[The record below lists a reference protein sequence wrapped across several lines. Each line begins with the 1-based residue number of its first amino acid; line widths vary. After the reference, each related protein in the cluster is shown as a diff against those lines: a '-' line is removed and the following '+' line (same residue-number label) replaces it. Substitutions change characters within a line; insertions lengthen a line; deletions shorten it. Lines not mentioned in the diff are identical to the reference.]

1 MKTIQMKGEVI
12 PDDYSEV
19 YDFLNYQY
27 FSPQSV
33 TDALNNA
40 NGEDVTLEINSP
52 GGYIDAGS
60 EIYTELMEYPGK
72 INANIVGY
80 ACSAA
85 SWIALAADHVAISPT
100 AQMMIHRASGSAVG
114 NSADMQSEYNALD
127 QMDKSFVDLYSKR
140 TGKSPEDIYQMM
152 TDTTWMNAKTAVE
165 NGFADEIMFE
175 NKEPALVNA
184 DGSLSIKPEMINKIK
199 NLLHRD
205 TEANKK
211 TNDVSKPIEN
221 KENKEKEP
229 KKDKTND
236 LYLLL
241 WS

>member
-12 PDDYSEV
+12 PDDYSDV

-27 FSPQSV
+27 FSPQSIS
-33 TDALNNA
+33 DALKNA

-60 EIYTELMEYPGK
+60 EIYTELMEYPGTV
-72 INANIVGY
+72 NAKIVGY

-85 SWIALAADHVAISPT
+85 SWIALAADHVAMSPT
-100 AQMMIHRASGSAVG
+100 AQMMIHRASGGAIG
-114 NSADMQSEYNALD
+114 NSSDMKSEYNALD
-127 QMDKSFVDLYSKR
+127 QMDKSFVDLYAKR
-140 TGKSPEDIYQMM
+140 TGKSPNEIYQMM
-152 TDTTWMNAKTAVE
+152 IDTTWMNAKTAVE
-165 NGFADEIMFE
+165 NGFADEVMFE

-184 DGSLSIKPEMINKIK
+184 DGSLSVKPEMINKIK

-205 TEANKK
+205 VQK
-211 TNDVSKPIEN
+211 TNDVSKPIES
-221 KENKEKEP
+221 KEKQP
-229 KKDKTND
+229 KKSKKND
-236 LYLLL
+236 LALLL

>member
-12 PDDYSEV
+12 PDDYSDV

-27 FSPQSV
+27 FSPKSV
-33 TDALNNA
+33 TDALKNA

-60 EIYTELMEYPGK
+60 EIYTELMEYPGTV
-72 INANIVGY
+72 NAKIVGY

-85 SWIALAADHVAISPT
+85 SWIALAADHVAMSPT
-100 AQMMIHRASGSAVG
+100 AQMMIHRASGGAIG
-114 NSADMQSEYNALD
+114 NSSDMKSEYNALD
-127 QMDKSFVDLYSKR
+127 QMDKSFVDLYAKR
-140 TGKSPEDIYQMM
+140 TGKSPNEIYQMM
-152 TDTTWMNAKTAVE
+152 VDTTWMNAKTAVE
-165 NGFADEIMFE
+165 NGFADEVMFE

-184 DGSLSIKPEMINKIK
+184 DGSLSVKPEMINKIK

-205 TEANKK
+205 SNLGKK
-211 TNDVSKPIEN
+211 TNDVSKPIE
-221 KENKEKEP
+221 KKEKQP
-229 KKDKTND
+229 KKNKKND
-236 LYLLL
+236 LALLL

>member
-1 MKTIQMKGEVI
+1 MKGEVI
-12 PDDYSEV
+12 PDDYSDV

-27 FSPQSV
+27 FSPQSIS
-33 TDALNNA
+33 DALTEA
-40 NGEDVTLEINSP
+40 DGEDVSLEINSP

-85 SWIALAADHVAISPT
+85 SWIALAADHVAMSPT
-100 AQMMIHRASGSAVG
+100 AQMMIHRASGGAVG

-165 NGFADEIMFE
+165 NGFADEVMFE

-199 NLLHRD
+199 NLLHRN

-221 KENKEKEP
+221 NENKEKEP
-229 KKDKTND
+229 KKSKKND
-236 LYLLL
+236 LALLL

>member
-12 PDDYSEV
+12 PDDYSDV
-19 YDFLNYQY
+19 YDFLNYKY
-27 FSPQSV
+27 FSPQSIS
-33 TDALNNA
+33 DALKNA

-60 EIYTELMEYPGK
+60 EIYTELMKYQGK

-85 SWIALAADHVAISPT
+85 SWIALAADHVAMSPT
-100 AQMMIHRASGSAVG
+100 AQIMIHRASGGAIG
-114 NSADMQSEYNALD
+114 NSSDMKSEYNALD
-127 QMDKSFVDLYSKR
+127 QMDKSFVDLYAQR
-140 TGKSPEDIYQMM
+140 TGKAPEEIYQMM
-152 TDTTWMNAKTAVE
+152 VDTTWMNAKTAVE
-165 NGFADEIMFE
+165 NGFADEVMFE
-175 NKEPALVNA
+175 SKEPALVNA
-184 DGSLSIKPEMINKIK
+184 DGSLSVKPEMINKIK

-205 TEANKK
+205 IKK

-221 KENKEKEP
+221 KEKKP
-229 KKDKTND
+229 KKSKKND
-236 LYLLL
+236 LALLL